1 MASNCIITSG
11 LALASCVNNVPGIDE
26 LFVLTSTGT
35 STDAQ
40 FASITYDV
48 DGYITSFSAATTG
61 LTFQQI
67 DLVRNSSAA
76 LNEETSINLPSLGFT
91 FLTKLLFTIPGYSQE
106 NTNLYQQIVKNTQ
119 SYFIVK
125 LKTGKYFLAGADVN
139 GGGGMYVET
148 AGIVSGSLP
157 GDDQLYSIGLTSQS
171 SISVPEMLVSTTLT
185 AFVAGSGFG
194 LYYNN

>member
-1 MASNCIITSG
+1 MASNCVITSG

-26 LFVLTSTGT
+26 LFVLTSTGS

-40 FASITYDV
+40 FASITYDG

-76 LNEETSINLPSLGFT
+76 LNEETSVNIASLGFT
-91 FLTKLLFTIPGYSQE
+91 FNTKLLFTIPGYSQI

-125 LKTGKYFLAGADVN
+125 LKTGKYFLAGADST
-139 GGGGMYVET
+139 GGGGMFIET
-148 AGIVSGSLP
+148 ATIVSGSLP
-157 GDDQLYSIGLTSQS
+157 GDDSLYSIGLTSNS
-171 SISVPEMLVSTTLT
+171 SISVPEMLVATDLA

-194 LYYNN
+194 LYYN

>member
-1 MASNCIITSG
+1 MASNCVITSG

-40 FASITYDV
+40 FASITYDN

-61 LTFQQI
+61 LTWQQI
-67 DLVRNSSAA
+67 DIVRNSSAA
-76 LNEETSINLPSLGFT
+76 LNEETSVNIASLGFT
-91 FLTKLLFTIPGYSQE
+91 FNTKLLFTIPGYSQI

-125 LKTGKYFLAGADVN
+125 LKTGKYFLAGAD
-139 GGGGMYVET
+139 GGMFIET
-148 AGIVSGSLP
+148 ATIVSGSLP
-157 GDDQLYSIGLTSQS
+157 GDDQLYSVGLTSNG
-171 SISVPEMLVSTTLT
+171 SISVPEMLVSSTLA

>member
-1 MASNCIITSG
+1 MASNCVITSG

-67 DLVRNSSAA
+67 DIVRNSSAA
-76 LNEETSINLPSLGFT
+76 LNEETSVNIASLGFT
-91 FLTKLLFTIPGYSQE
+91 FNTKLLFTIPGYSQL

-125 LKTGKYFLAGADVN
+125 LKTGKYFLAGAD
-139 GGGGMYVET
+139 GGMFIET
-148 AGIVSGSLP
+148 ATIVSGSLP
-157 GDDQLYSIGLTSQS
+157 GDDQLYSVGLTSNG
-171 SISVPEMLVSTTLT
+171 SISVPEMLVSTTLA

>member
-1 MASNCIITSG
+1 MASNCVITSG

-40 FASITYDV
+40 FASITFDG

-61 LTFQQI
+61 LTWQQI

-76 LNEETSINLPSLGFT
+76 LNEETSVNIASLGFT
-91 FLTKLLFTIPGYSQE
+91 FNTKLLFTIPGYSQI

-125 LKTGKYFLAGADVN
+125 LKTGKYFLAGADST
-139 GGGGMYVET
+139 GAGGMFIET
-148 AGIVSGSLP
+148 ATIVSGSLP
-157 GDDQLYSIGLTSQS
+157 GDDSLYSIGLTSNS
-171 SISVPEMLVSTTLT
+171 SISVPEMLVPTDLAT
-185 AFVAGSGFG
+185 FVAGSGFG
-194 LYYNN
+194 LYYN

>member
-1 MASNCIITSG
+1 MASNCVITSG

-40 FASITYDV
+40 FASITYDN

-67 DLVRNSSAA
+67 DIVRNSSAA
-76 LNEETSINLPSLGFT
+76 LNEETSVNIASLGFT
-91 FLTKLLFTIPGYSQE
+91 FNTKLLFTIPGYSQL

-125 LKTGKYFLAGADVN
+125 LKTGKYFLAGAD
-139 GGGGMYVET
+139 GGMFIET
-148 AGIVSGSLP
+148 ATIVSGSLP
-157 GDDQLYSIGLTSQS
+157 GDDQLYSVGLTSNG
-171 SISVPEMLVSTTLT
+171 SISVPEMLVSTTLA

>member
-1 MASNCIITSG
+1 M
-11 LALASCVNNVPGIDE
+11 
-26 LFVLTSTGT
+26 TSTGT

-40 FASITYDV
+40 FASITYDN

-67 DLVRNSSAA
+67 DIVRNSSAA
-76 LNEETSINLPSLGFT
+76 LNEETSVNIASLGFT
-91 FLTKLLFTIPGYSQE
+91 FNTKLLFTIPGYSQI

-125 LKTGKYFLAGADVN
+125 LKTGKYFLAGAD
-139 GGGGMYVET
+139 GGMFIET
-148 AGIVSGSLP
+148 ATIVSGSLP
-157 GDDQLYSIGLTSQS
+157 GDDQLYSVGLTSNG
-171 SISVPEMLVSTTLT
+171 SISVPEMLVSTTLA

-194 LYYNN
+194 LYYN

>member
-125 LKTGKYFLAGADVN
+125 LKTGKYFLAGADVI

-194 LYYNN
+194 LYYN

>member
-1 MASNCIITSG
+1 MASNCVITSG

-40 FASITYDV
+40 FASITYDN

-61 LTFQQI
+61 LTWQQI
-67 DLVRNSSAA
+67 DIVRNSSAA
-76 LNEETSINLPSLGFT
+76 LNEETSVNIASLGFT
-91 FLTKLLFTIPGYSQE
+91 FNTKLLFTIPGYSQI

-125 LKTGKYFLAGADVN
+125 LKTGKYFLAGAD
-139 GGGGMYVET
+139 GGMFIET
-148 AGIVSGSLP
+148 ATIVSGSLP
-157 GDDQLYSIGLTSQS
+157 GDDQLYSVGLTSNG
-171 SISVPEMLVSTTLT
+171 SISVPEMLVPTTLA

-194 LYYNN
+194 LYYN

>member
-11 LALASCVNNVPGIDE
+11 LALASCVNNVPGIDT

-40 FASITYDV
+40 FASITYDN
-48 DGYITSFSAATTG
+48 DGYITTFSAATTG
-61 LTFQQI
+61 LTWQQI

-76 LNEETSINLPSLGFT
+76 LNEETSVNIPSLGFT
-91 FLTKLLFTIPGYSQE
+91 FNTKLLFTIPGYSQE

-125 LKTGKYFLAGADVN
+125 LKTGKYFLAGAD
-139 GGGGMYVET
+139 GGMFIET

-157 GDDQLYSIGLTSQS
+157 GDDQLYSLGLTSNGS
-171 SISVPEMLVSTTLT
+171 RSVPEMLVSTTLT
-185 AFVAGSGFG
+185 AFMASTGFG
-194 LYYNN
+194 IYYNN

>member
-1 MASNCIITSG
+1 MASNCVITSG
-11 LALASCVNNVPGIDE
+11 LNLASCVNNVPGIDE

-40 FASITYDV
+40 FASITYDN

-67 DLVRNSSAA
+67 DIVRNSSAA
-76 LNEETSINLPSLGFT
+76 LNEETSVNIASLGFT
-91 FLTKLLFTIPGYSQE
+91 FNTKLLFTIPGYSQL

-125 LKTGKYFLAGADVN
+125 LKTGKYFLAGAD
-139 GGGGMYVET
+139 GGMFIET
-148 AGIVSGSLP
+148 ATIVSGSLP
-157 GDDQLYSIGLTSQS
+157 GDDQLYSVGLTSNG
-171 SISVPEMLVSTTLT
+171 SISVPEMLVSTTLA

>member
-1 MASNCIITSG
+1 MASNCVITSG

-40 FASITYDV
+40 FASITYDN

-61 LTFQQI
+61 LTWQQI
-67 DLVRNSSAA
+67 DIVRNSSAA
-76 LNEETSINLPSLGFT
+76 LNEETSVNIASLGFT
-91 FLTKLLFTIPGYSQE
+91 FNTKLLFTIPGYSQI

-125 LKTGKYFLAGADVN
+125 LKTGKYFLAGAD
-139 GGGGMYVET
+139 GGMFIET
-148 AGIVSGSLP
+148 ATIVSGSLP
-157 GDDQLYSIGLTSQS
+157 GDDQLYSVGLTSNG
-171 SISVPEMLVSTTLT
+171 SISVPEMLVSTTLA

>member
-1 MASNCIITSG
+1 MASNCVITSG

-26 LFVLTSTGT
+26 LFVLTSTGS

-40 FASITYDV
+40 FASITYDG

-76 LNEETSINLPSLGFT
+76 LNEETSVNIASLGFT
-91 FLTKLLFTIPGYSQE
+91 FNTKLLFTIPGYSQI

-125 LKTGKYFLAGADVN
+125 LKTGKYFLAGADST
-139 GGGGMYVET
+139 GGGGMFIET
-148 AGIVSGSLP
+148 ATIVSGSLP
-157 GDDQLYSIGLTSQS
+157 GDDSLYSIGLTSNS
-171 SISVPEMLVSTTLT
+171 SISVPEMLVPTTLT

-194 LYYNN
+194 LYYN

>member
-1 MASNCIITSG
+1 MASNCVITSG

-40 FASITYDV
+40 FASITFNG

-61 LTFQQI
+61 LTWQQI

-76 LNEETSINLPSLGFT
+76 LNEETSVNIASLGFT
-91 FLTKLLFTIPGYSQE
+91 FNTKLLFTIPGYSQI

-125 LKTGKYFLAGADVN
+125 LKTGKYFLAGADST
-139 GGGGMYVET
+139 GAGGMFIET
-148 AGIVSGSLP
+148 ATIVSGSLP
-157 GDDQLYSIGLTSQS
+157 GDDSLYSIGLTSNS
-171 SISVPEMLVSTTLT
+171 SISVPEMLVPTDLAT
-185 AFVAGSGFG
+185 FVAGSGFG
-194 LYYNN
+194 LYYN

>member
-1 MASNCIITSG
+1 MASNCVITSG

-40 FASITYDV
+40 FASITYDP

-67 DLVRNSSAA
+67 DIVRNSSAA
-76 LNEETSINLPSLGFT
+76 LNEETSVNIASLGFT
-91 FLTKLLFTIPGYSQE
+91 FNTKLLFTIPGYSQL

-125 LKTGKYFLAGADVN
+125 LKTGKYFLAGAD
-139 GGGGMYVET
+139 GGMFIET
-148 AGIVSGSLP
+148 ATIVSGSLP
-157 GDDQLYSIGLTSQS
+157 GDDQLYSVGLTSNG
-171 SISVPEMLVSTTLT
+171 SISVPEMLVSTTLS